1 MDDGVLRRAS
11 NEGDETFAVVRAAG
25 AKGRGKPRA
34 RGGRAPLSL
43 ADPRLNGGATAS
55 ADGGIASGDGGGGG
69 GGGSGGHAPRAL
81 GRPPPPPPPPGT
93 ANTASGDGRPAR
105 APPSP
110 GSVARVH
117 MGGSQASGACGGAG
131 GGGRARAAG
140 KRKASIVD
148 APIHSVASG
157 AAAPARK
164 TRLSKKAA

>member
-69 GGGSGGHAPRAL
+69 GGGRGGHAPRAL
-81 GRPPPPPPPPGT
+81 CR
-93 ANTASGDGRPAR
+93 
-105 APPSP
+105 
-110 GSVARVH
+110 
-117 MGGSQASGACGGAG
+117 GAAVSLCALLAFFAVTCALLGLIFG
-131 GGGRARAAG
+131 GGLQTDASLLDTCSLVVRAYPTYNL
-140 KRKASIVD
+140 KC
-148 APIHSVASG
+148 PY
-157 AAAPARK
+157 
-164 TRLSKKAA
+164 